1 MVCSI
6 SQFNACS
13 KTAILEMGVQQPVTQ
28 IWNPAEQRWE
38 VSLDGEIYEKNGGSC
53 TIERIWCDW
62 SWRYQIG
69 NGYSGLISEGTGG
82 NLSGHGSF
90 RFHLEGYIY
99 DERELEVI
107 VYAETID
114 NNGNHLRLEV
124 NTVSEYIYP

>member
-1 MVCSI
+1 
-6 SQFNACS
+6 
-13 KTAILEMGVQQPVTQ
+13 MGVQQPVTQ

-38 VSLDGEIYEKNGGSC
+38 VSLDGVIVEKNGGDC

-62 SWRYQIG
+62 SWRYQVG
-69 NGYSGLISEGTGG
+69 GDFSGLISETAGG

-90 RFHLEGYIY
+90 YFHLEGYIY

-114 NNGNHLRLEV
+114 NNRKHLQLEV
-124 NTVSEYIYP
+124 NTTSEYIYPRSKDGLS